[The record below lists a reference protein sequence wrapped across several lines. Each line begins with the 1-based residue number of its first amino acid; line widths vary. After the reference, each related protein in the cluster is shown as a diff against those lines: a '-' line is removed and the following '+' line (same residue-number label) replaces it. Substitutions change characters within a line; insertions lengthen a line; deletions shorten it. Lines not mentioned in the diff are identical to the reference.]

1 MIDQDPVPT
10 DLQTWT
16 GATFAFY
23 WFSDLITVSGW
34 SAASSIMTTGLSSTD
49 AILITLCAGICN
61 AIPTVLNGAIGS
73 DLHIAF
79 PIAIRA
85 SYGYWFS
92 YFCVIS
98 RGILALF
105 WFGVQ
110 SAYGGACV
118 TPVGFDFH
126 YQANNELIF
135 YRLSRQSGLATH
147 ISRIIYPSLRG
158 SPLKA

>member
-1 MIDQDPVPT
+1 MEK
-10 DLQTWT
+10 QTWT
-16 GATFAFY
+16 GLTFAFY

-49 AILITLCAGICN
+49 AILITLVAGLCN
-61 AIPTVLNGAIGS
+61 AIPTVLNGAIGA

-79 PIAIRA
+79 PIAARA

-110 SAYGGACV
+110 SAYGGQCI
-118 TPVGFDFH
+118 TPVSHITIVKLRFD
-126 YQANNELIF
+126 LTK
-135 YRLSRQSGLATH
+135 SRSSQQYGLAMPTWPT
-147 ISRIIYPSLRG
+147 IYLNQPV
-158 SPLKA
+158 